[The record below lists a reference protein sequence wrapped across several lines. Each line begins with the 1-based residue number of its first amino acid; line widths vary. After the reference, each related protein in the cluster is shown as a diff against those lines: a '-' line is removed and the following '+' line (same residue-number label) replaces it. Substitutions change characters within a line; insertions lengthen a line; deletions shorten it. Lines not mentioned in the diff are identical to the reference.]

1 MKSFIGAHEAL
12 DDDDFIEL
20 ALGTP
25 LALWLGEENESEEER
40 SAREDAARD
49 ILADDP
55 GLFDRVS
62 RVAVLA
68 IEAQAP
74 ALLNVVSL
82 RSAARRARKA
92 VAA

>member
-1 MKSFIGAHEAL
+1 MRTFIGAHEAL

-40 SAREDAARD
+40 AARMDAARD

-55 GLFDRVS
+55 GLFNRVS
-62 RVAVLA
+62 QLAVRA
-68 IEAQAP
+68 IGAQAP
-74 ALLNVVSL
+74 NLLAVLPL
-82 RSAARRARKA
+82 RPAARRTRKA